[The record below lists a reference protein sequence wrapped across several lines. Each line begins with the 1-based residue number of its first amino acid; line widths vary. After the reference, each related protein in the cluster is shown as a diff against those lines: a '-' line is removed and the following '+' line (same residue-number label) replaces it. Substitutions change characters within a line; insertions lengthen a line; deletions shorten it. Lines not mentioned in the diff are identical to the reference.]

1 MIEYRKKSNHQ
12 QIFQWPTQKVF
23 GAETMQ
29 INEKVKKV
37 RELSNLTQEEMA
49 SQLNMSTNGYAKIEQ
64 GKTRLNIPMLERI
77 AAILGIN
84 LTELLNINDKNL
96 VCLISENSQNSSNY
110 YANETTIE
118 LEKLQLI
125 LNHKDE
131 LLLQK
136 DRENWG
142 IEISTIRL

>member
-1 MIEYRKKSNHQ
+1 
-12 QIFQWPTQKVF
+12 
-23 GAETMQ
+23 MQ

-136 DRENWG
+136 DPE
-142 IEISTIRL
+142 IEALKLALSAFRNT

>member
-1 MIEYRKKSNHQ
+1 
-12 QIFQWPTQKVF
+12 
-23 GAETMQ
+23 MQ

-84 LTELLNINDKNL
+84 LTEILNINDKNL

-136 DRENWG
+136 DRE
-142 IEISTIRL
+142 IEALKLALSAFRNT

>member
-1 MIEYRKKSNHQ
+1 
-12 QIFQWPTQKVF
+12 
-23 GAETMQ
+23 MQ

-64 GKTRLNIPMLERI
+64 GKTRLNILMLERI

-136 DRENWG
+136 DRE
-142 IEISTIRL
+142 IEALKLALSAFRNT

>member
-1 MIEYRKKSNHQ
+1 
-12 QIFQWPTQKVF
+12 
-23 GAETMQ
+23 MQ
-29 INEKVKKV
+29 INEKIKKV

-84 LTELLNINDKNL
+84 LMELLNINNKSL

-136 DRENWG
+136 DRE
-142 IEISTIRL
+142 IEALKLALSAFRNT

>member
-1 MIEYRKKSNHQ
+1 
-12 QIFQWPTQKVF
+12 
-23 GAETMQ
+23 MQ

-84 LTELLNINDKNL
+84 LIELLNINDKNL

-136 DRENWG
+136 DRE
-142 IEISTIRL
+142 IEALKLALSAFRNT

>member
-1 MIEYRKKSNHQ
+1 
-12 QIFQWPTQKVF
+12 
-23 GAETMQ
+23 MQ

-49 SQLNMSTNGYAKIEQ
+49 SQLNMS
-64 GKTRLNIPMLERI
+64 
-77 AAILGIN
+77 AILGIN

-136 DRENWG
+136 DRE
-142 IEISTIRL
+142 IEALKLALSAFRNT

>member
-1 MIEYRKKSNHQ
+1 
-12 QIFQWPTQKVF
+12 
-23 GAETMQ
+23 MQ

-96 VCLISENSQNSSNY
+96 VWLISENSQNSSNY

-136 DRENWG
+136 DRE
-142 IEISTIRL
+142 IEALKLALSAFRNT

>member
-1 MIEYRKKSNHQ
+1 M
-12 QIFQWPTQKVF
+12 
-23 GAETMQ
+23 
-29 INEKVKKV
+29 
-37 RELSNLTQEEMA
+37 
-49 SQLNMSTNGYAKIEQ
+49 
-64 GKTRLNIPMLERI
+64 
-77 AAILGIN
+77 
-84 LTELLNINDKNL
+84 ELLNINNKSL

-136 DRENWG
+136 DRE
-142 IEISTIRL
+142 IEALKLALSAFRNT

>member
-1 MIEYRKKSNHQ
+1 
-12 QIFQWPTQKVF
+12 
-23 GAETMQ
+23 MQ
-29 INEKVKKV
+29 INEKIKKV

-77 AAILGIN
+77 TAILGIN
-84 LTELLNINDKNL
+84 LMELLNINDKSL

-136 DRENWG
+136 DRE
-142 IEISTIRL
+142 IEALKLALSAFRNT

>member
-1 MIEYRKKSNHQ
+1 
-12 QIFQWPTQKVF
+12 
-23 GAETMQ
+23 MQ
-29 INEKVKKV
+29 INEKIKKV

-84 LTELLNINDKNL
+84 LMELLNINDKSL

-136 DRENWG
+136 DRE
-142 IEISTIRL
+142 IEALKLALSAFRNT

>member
-1 MIEYRKKSNHQ
+1 
-12 QIFQWPTQKVF
+12 
-23 GAETMQ
+23 MQ

-77 AAILGIN
+77 TAVLGIN
-84 LTELLNINDKNL
+84 LMELLNINDKNL

-110 YANETTIE
+110 YANETAIE

-136 DRENWG
+136 DRE
-142 IEISTIRL
+142 IEALKLALSAFRNT

>member
-1 MIEYRKKSNHQ
+1 
-12 QIFQWPTQKVF
+12 
-23 GAETMQ
+23 MQ

-49 SQLNMSTNGYAKIEQ
+49 SQLNMSTNGYTKIEQ

-136 DRENWG
+136 DRE
-142 IEISTIRL
+142 IEALKLALSAFRNT

>member
-1 MIEYRKKSNHQ
+1 
-12 QIFQWPTQKVF
+12 
-23 GAETMQ
+23 
-29 INEKVKKV
+29 
-37 RELSNLTQEEMA
+37 
-49 SQLNMSTNGYAKIEQ
+49 MSTNGYAKIEQ

-136 DRENWG
+136 DRE
-142 IEISTIRL
+142 IEALKLALSAFRNT

>member
-1 MIEYRKKSNHQ
+1 
-12 QIFQWPTQKVF
+12 
-23 GAETMQ
+23 MQ

-125 LNHKDE
+125 
-131 LLLQK
+131 
-136 DRENWG
+136 
-142 IEISTIRL
+142 IESQR

>member
-1 MIEYRKKSNHQ
+1 
-12 QIFQWPTQKVF
+12 
-23 GAETMQ
+23 
-29 INEKVKKV
+29 
-37 RELSNLTQEEMA
+37 
-49 SQLNMSTNGYAKIEQ
+49 
-64 GKTRLNIPMLERI
+64 
-77 AAILGIN
+77 
-84 LTELLNINDKNL
+84 LLNINDKNL

-136 DRENWG
+136 DRE
-142 IEISTIRL
+142 IEALKLALSAFRNT